1 MSGLASPDVAL
12 LLERMK
18 SLGLSSRNSNP
29 EVMRELQ
36 RECSLCVLKARCG
49 HDLASA
55 RTAAAVA
62 DYCPNE
68 ATLKSM
74 AQP

>member
-1 MSGLASPDVAL
+1 MSESAGADAAL
-12 LLERMK
+12 LFERMQL
-18 SLGLSSRNSNP
+18 LGLSSGNVEP
-29 EVMRELQ
+29 GVMRELQ
-36 RECSLCVLKARCG
+36 RQCSLCALKARCG

-68 ATLKSM
+68 ATLKEM
-74 AQP
+74 L